1 MDIENMA
8 GLILKEKKSSHDE
21 TIFDAVLMVK
31 AQLSKMTN
39 LDARESR
46 HSNGCIALGI
56 IA

>member
-8 GLILKEKKSSHDE
+8 GLILKEKKSLHDE

-46 HSNGCIALGI
+46 HSNGCVALGI